1 MGDVPYKGRPCFR
14 IALVWALLLSL
25 GYAGFCQ
32 MEPKPPAMPAEMS
45 RTLGVRLFYRFE
57 CGRCHALHS
66 LPGAEG
72 KIGPPLDHVGSVAA
86 TRRPGVT
93 GHDYLMES
101 LVDPQAFVV
110 EGYLRVMPS
119 FAHLSAGELNELV
132 VYLEA
137 QK

>member
-1 MGDVPYKGRPCFR
+1 
-14 IALVWALLLSL
+14 
-25 GYAGFCQ
+25 
-32 MEPKPPAMPAEMS
+32 MEPKAPEMPVQLS
-45 RTLGVRLFYRFE
+45 RTPGVRLFYRYE
-57 CGRCHALHS
+57 CGRCHTLHA

-72 KIGPPLDHVGSVAA
+72 KMGPPLDHVGTLAPG
-86 TRRPGVT
+86 RRQGMK

-110 EGYLRVMPS
+110 EGYLRTMPS

-132 VYLEA
+132 TYLEA